1 MTHNCF
7 WGFKRNENMVRQC
20 LTACTHPKIEKV
32 VTDEFCVM
40 CPFRTMAGVSEK
52 ISAALAELRKSRQFR
67 KVDFY
72 TKYEMVVI
80 MGENKFAVL
89 EFEATG
95 QNSKLL
101 VHYFPS
107 VKHTFEGC
115 RIIFDPDVNKLAVAI
130 IDKFSGAIIKQKEVK

>member
-1 MTHNCF
+1 MI
-7 WGFKRNENMVRQC
+7 RQC
-20 LTACTHPKIEKV
+20 LTSCAHPKIEAI
-32 VTDEFCVM
+32 VTNEFCVT

-52 ISAALAELRKSRQFR
+52 LSKALAELRKSKQFR
-67 KVDFY
+67 NIDFY

-101 VHYFPS
+101 TWFYPNVR
-107 VKHTFEGC
+107 HTFEGC
-115 RIIFDPDVNKLAVAI
+115 RIISDPDVNKLAVAI
-130 IDKFSGAIIKQKEVK
+130 IDKFSGATIKQKEVKL